1 MTERRQR
8 MIEDM
13 RLHGLS
19 EGTQQVYVRAVR
31 NLAEHYNRSPDQLDE
46 NELREFFI
54 HLIQKKKL
62 ARSTVRVHCSR
73 SSSSTE

>member
-1 MTERRQR
+1 MTELRQR

-31 NLAEHYNRSPDQLDE
+31 SIAEHYNRSPDQLTE
-46 NELREFFI
+46 SELRQFFI
-54 HLIQKKKL
+54 HLM
-62 ARSTVRVHCSR
+62 
-73 SSSSTE
+73 